1 MTALTLSVDDGIGVI
16 VFDTPGESVNII
28 SRAVKNEFIALFQ
41 RLESDESIRAAVL
54 MSGKADSF
62 VAGADIEEFLDWKTA
77 AQAESASREGHA
89 LLDRL
94 ESLRIPVVA
103 AIHGACL
110 GGGLETALACADRMA
125 SEHPRTLLALPEV
138 RIGLVPGA
146 GGTQRLPRTVGV
158 QVALDMILTG
168 RNIRARKALQI
179 GLVHE
184 LVHPGDPARHRPAAR
199 S

>member
-103 AIHGACL
+103 AIHDACL
-110 GGGLETALACADRMA
+110 GGGLETALACAYRIA
-125 SEHPRTLLALPEV
+125 SEHPRT
-138 RIGLVPGA
+138 
-146 GGTQRLPRTVGV
+146 
-158 QVALDMILTG
+158 
-168 RNIRARKALQI
+168 
-179 GLVHE
+179 
-184 LVHPGDPARHRPAAR
+184 
-199 S
+199 